1 MTCQVNTT
9 QVIEIHEHDI
19 IDMLHDPSQLQLVFQ
34 PQVNLRTGRVDSAE
48 ALARWHHP
56 SWGILPAGRFIPAIE
71 GFGLQG
77 SLFMRVTE
85 LALVAGAALDLA
97 GCSMP
102 LAINAC
108 AATLSAPDNM
118 EFLHAEAMRRHVSPS
133 LIKIEL
139 TEKTPATDIGALQS
153 AVNRLR
159 KWGFKVSIDD
169 FGAGHANLDLLL
181 SLNIDELK
189 LDRGFAAHIGTSTVA
204 RQSVRFALALAKE
217 MGWRVVAEGISTA
230 TELRALY
237 RLGCRHGQGYLL
249 GRPMP
254 LEALISHPR
263 VRRSQRSDRGGLP
276 GERTLLPA

>member
-1 MTCQVNTT
+1 MTCQVSTT
-9 QVIEIHEHDI
+9 QVLEIHEHDI
-19 IDMLHDPSQLQLVFQ
+19 VDMLQDPSQLQLVFQ

-56 SWGILPAGRFIPAIE
+56 SRGVLPAGRFIPAIE
-71 GFGLQG
+71 GLGLQG

-85 LALVAGAALDLA
+85 LALAAAAALDLA

-118 EFLHAEAMRRHVSPS
+118 EFLRAAALRGRISPS

-139 TEKTPATDIGALQS
+139 TEETPATDIGALQS

-159 KWGFKVSIDD
+159 QWGFKVCIDD
-169 FGAGHANLDLLL
+169 FGAGHANLNLLL
-181 SLNIDELK
+181 SLTIDELK
-189 LDRGFAAHIGTSTVA
+189 LDRGFAAHIDASPVA

-217 MGWRVVAEGISTA
+217 MGWRVVAEGISTV

-237 RLGCRHGQGYLL
+237 RLGCRHGQGYFL
-249 GRPMP
+249 GRPMS

-263 VRRSQRSDRGGLP
+263 VRCSQRSDLHGLA